1 MFQSLLSLLSAV
13 ILTIANIFPMQIPSV
28 PEKGDPIIESAP
40 TLGEY
45 QTADRIEG
53 VNSSVFYI
61 KRPMG
66 EFLKEVNASDFG
78 MNTQSGDNYTSFCK
92 AIEYCKEHPNTRL
105 KIDGGTY
112 FFKSDKTIGI
122 SGLQNVLIDCDNAV
136 FVFEHDKYFHI
147 SNCDSLEIK
156 GLSVDWNRSKSRLGS
171 LVKIKNASKKNR
183 TLELEFTEL
192 QNVSEDIP
200 IMALTQ
206 YDADTLTPGAKAE
219 CKEVYVYSRPEMI
232 EKVEKTD
239 SNVLKITHDG
249 SFDKFENG
257 DVFML
262 RHYVYGG
269 NVFYLGGESENVT
282 FNDVSIY
289 SAAGMCYLMGG
300 KASHFQIINSYVG
313 LAPGKENE
321 QRISATADAV
331 HIAGTKGFFR
341 IDGCDFSFMGDDAL
355 NVHDNVLYVSQQLD
369 DSTVRAYGSSDV
381 LFAGDSVKFKTSGYK
396 DLDGTAKIKSAYHDG
411 EQNFIE
417 FSSALPEDIGEGTIL
432 YNADTDSGN
441 YVVTNNYFH
450 ENRARAL
457 LLQSDNGLCKNNRF
471 YKIMG
476 PAIRAV
482 VDIIPGSWCEGTG
495 VNNLEISG
503 NVFEMCSYSDW
514 GEVITL
520 STNIN
525 SKKADVPI
533 FSNIK
538 ISGNTFINMSSRLIK
553 AENTAGMEVVGNTV
567 INDMFYPSMNFDR
580 GRIVLGNH
588 CGNIKIDGNKW
599 KKSPYMFFP
608 DFVKMKDVKAI
619 VQAGK

>member
-66 EFLKEVNASDFG
+66 ESLKEVNASDFG
-78 MNTQSGDNYTSFCK
+78 MNTQSGDNYASFCK
-92 AIEYCKEHPNTRL
+92 AIEYCKEHPNISL

-147 SNCDSLEIK
+147 SNCNSLEIK

-171 LVKIKNASKKNR
+171 LVKIKNASKNNR

-289 SAAGMCYLMGG
+289 SAAEIG
-300 KASHFQIINSYVG
+300 
-313 LAPGKENE
+313 
-321 QRISATADAV
+321 
-331 HIAGTKGFFR
+331 
-341 IDGCDFSFMGDDAL
+341 
-355 NVHDNVLYVSQQLD
+355 
-369 DSTVRAYGSSDV
+369 RAHV
-381 LFAGDSVKFKTSGYK
+381 
-396 DLDGTAKIKSAYHDG
+396 
-411 EQNFIE
+411 
-417 FSSALPEDIGEGTIL
+417 
-432 YNADTDSGN
+432 
-441 YVVTNNYFH
+441 
-450 ENRARAL
+450 
-457 LLQSDNGLCKNNRF
+457 
-471 YKIMG
+471 
-476 PAIRAV
+476 
-482 VDIIPGSWCEGTG
+482 
-495 VNNLEISG
+495 
-503 NVFEMCSYSDW
+503 
-514 GEVITL
+514 
-520 STNIN
+520 
-525 SKKADVPI
+525 
-533 FSNIK
+533 
-538 ISGNTFINMSSRLIK
+538 
-553 AENTAGMEVVGNTV
+553 
-567 INDMFYPSMNFDR
+567 
-580 GRIVLGNH
+580 
-588 CGNIKIDGNKW
+588 
-599 KKSPYMFFP
+599 
-608 DFVKMKDVKAI
+608 
-619 VQAGK
+619 